1 MDWTNPVIHLD
12 FAQIQYTTEV
22 LLDRFLNDV
31 AKKENVAPEESETR
45 LIGVKLAQSIGIPED
60 AKTSVYNHS
69 LLILGLNL
77 KNFWLFLETG
87 VIFSLF
93 HLLF

>member
-31 AKKENVAPEESETR
+31 AKKENVAPEYRS
-45 LIGVKLAQSIGIPED
+45 
-60 AKTSVYNHS
+60 
-69 LLILGLNL
+69 
-77 KNFWLFLETG
+77 
-87 VIFSLF
+87 
-93 HLLF
+93 